1 MNVSRA
7 CRLICWLCALGA
19 IVADQAAAAPRPVWS
34 WSLPQRQP
42 AWEFNRDMP
51 RDEKYQPI
59 VHEKLVLIGCEHN
72 GALLAIDLETG
83 AERWRFYTDGPI
95 RMPPTADAERI
106 AVASD
111 DGHLYVSTT
120 RASCCGSSAAARRSG
135 RCWRTDG

>member
-1 MNVSRA
+1 MNMSRA
-7 CRLICWLCALGA
+7 GRIVCWLCAFGA
-19 IVADQAAAAPRPVWS
+19 LVADRTVTAAPPQTVWS
-34 WSLPQRQP
+34 WNLPPRQP
-42 AWEFNRDMP
+42 AWAFNRDMP

-59 VHEKLVLIGCEHN
+59 VHENLVLIGCEHN

-111 DGHLYVSTT
+111 DGHLY
-120 RASCCGSSAAARRSG
+120 
-135 RCWRTDG
+135 